1 MATKLV
7 RDLRNAL
14 RPFAG
19 RTTATDLARDLAEA
33 FRLEF
38 PPVDPDTKYA
48 NALARG
54 IPALRKL
61 LRAEGG
67 SLSELEV
74 QAKLGVSQAVLLKLV
89 KKRQIVAWHQGEAL
103 RFPAWQFGA
112 GRVLPGVA
120 EALQVLPA
128 DENGA
133 VLFFLSKFGHIG
145 KRPLDCLRSGE
156 TGLVLQA
163 ARSWTQ

>member
-103 RFPAWQFGA
+103 RFPVWQFGA
-112 GRVLPGVA
+112 GVGYCP
-120 EALQVLPA
+120 EW
-128 DENGA
+128 
-133 VLFFLSKFGHIG
+133 
-145 KRPLDCLRSGE
+145 LRHYRFCRQ
-156 TGLVLQA
+156 TRMGLYCFSLA
-163 ARSWTQ
+163 SLGI